1 MPYKVIVVGFDRS
14 ARGAIAVDEALRLA
28 RDTGATLHAVH
39 VVHPS
44 VLAGAAN
51 SHAFQAAID
60 TERQSL
66 EASRQRLET
75 DATDL
80 GVPVEFHVSGSTDI
94 PDAILATAE
103 SVGADLVVVG
113 NHGMTGRARFLLGSI
128 PNKVAHH
135 CRCSVLIANTDTETD
150 TGTD

>member
-39 VVHPS
+39 AVHPA
-44 VLAGAAN
+44 VVAGATN
-51 SHAFQAAID
+51 SQAFQAAID
-60 TERQSL
+60 TERHDL
-66 EASRQRLET
+66 EANRERLVA
-75 DATDL
+75 DAAQM
-80 GVPVEFHVSGSTDI
+80 GVPLEFHTSGTSDI
-94 PDAILATAE
+94 PGAILSTAE

-128 PNKVAHH
+128 TNKVAHH
-135 CRCSVLIANTDTETD
+135 SRCSVLIVNTEPR
-150 TGTD
+150 

>member
-39 VVHPS
+39 AVHPA
-44 VLAGAAN
+44 VVAGATN
-51 SHAFQAAID
+51 SQAFQAAID
-60 TERQSL
+60 TERHDL
-66 EASRQRLET
+66 EANRERLVA
-75 DATDL
+75 DAAQM
-80 GVPVEFHVSGSTDI
+80 GVPLEFHTSGTSDI
-94 PDAILATAE
+94 PGAILSTAE

-135 CRCSVLIANTDTETD
+135 SRCSVLIVNTEPR
-150 TGTD
+150 

>member
-14 ARGAIAVDEALRLA
+14 ERGAIAVDEALRLA
-28 RDTGATLHAVH
+28 GDTGATLHAVH

-44 VLAGAAN
+44 VLAGAAS

-66 EASRQRLET
+66 ETSRQQLE
-75 DATDL
+75 AKARDL
-80 GVPVEFHVSGSTDI
+80 GVPVEFHVTGSTDI

-103 SVGADLVVVG
+103 SVEADLVVVG

-135 CRCSVLIANTDTETD
+135 SPCSVLIVRTEPT
-150 TGTD
+150 

>member
-14 ARGAIAVDEALRLA
+14 ERGAIAVSEALRLA

-51 SHAFQAAID
+51 SQAFQAAID
-60 TERQSL
+60 SDRRDLDEGRQQL
-66 EASRQRLET
+66 VVDAS
-75 DATDL
+75 DL
-80 GVPVEFHVSGSTDI
+80 GVPLEFHVSGSSEI
-94 PDAILATAE
+94 PEAILAAAE

-113 NHGMTGRARFLLGSI
+113 NHGMTGRARFLLGSV

-135 CRCSVLIANTDTETD
+135 SPCSVLIVNTDPA
-150 TGTD
+150 

>member
-1 MPYKVIVVGFDRS
+1 MPYEVIVVGFDRS
-14 ARGAIAVDEALRLA
+14 ERGAIAVDEALRLA

-60 TERQSL
+60 TERQGL
-66 EASRQRLET
+66 EASRQQLEAE
-75 DATDL
+75 ATEL
-80 GVPVEFHVSGSTDI
+80 GVAVEFHITGSTDI

-135 CRCSVLIANTDTETD
+135 SPCSVLIVRTEPT
-150 TGTD
+150 

>member
-14 ARGAIAVDEALRLA
+14 ERGAIAVDEALRLA

-60 TERQSL
+60 TERQDL
-66 EASRQRLET
+66 EASRQQLEAE
-75 DATDL
+75 ATDL

-135 CRCSVLIANTDTETD
+135 SPCSVLIVRTEPT
-150 TGTD
+150 